1 MLKFLKK
8 LFTKNGGNANTQ
20 NASTAVAETHISKP
34 TDAKSGVDVASLSLR
49 AILEKLPADLK
60 SSVDQMPGSDVKVV
74 LPVAAIMKQLPS
86 GAVRMSLASLYRQAP
101 SGTFRKT
108 NVEDKRLVDVPLS
121 EVFKTINPTALKRRD
136 NQRRYDVPEDAV
148 GLFDGDSSRNV
159 SAPGQS
165 SPAPAPAPAPKAKT
179 PPTEQKLRMPAP
191 TPTAPAT
198 YATNQSAPAPAAS
211 APAAPREAATPLN
224 LTSELSLLLV
234 EVAAG
239 WQEGYRNE
247 LSVLPGDTRLSL
259 PASEVGPLLQKGKVA
274 FPWETLRRWLTPPP
288 SSALNIPD
296 DTQLVLPLK
305 IVAPAFVAAT
315 GAKKRASQGDASL
328 PDFFGPSAGQTPAQK
343 AAPAPAPA
351 PVAPARTAAPAPAAK
366 SLPPASVA
374 AAAPASAPVITH
386 DSAGAPAGRMPMT
399 LRELFKM
406 PDKTDWP
413 PNELVKLTCA
423 LPGVAGVVVALEEG
437 LVVAQ
442 KLPDG
447 FSADTFAAFMPQ
459 VFSRM
464 DRYTGE
470 MQLGE
475 TNDVTL
481 NTESGAV
488 RLFRNGK
495 VFVAALGTSGEFLP
509 NGLHLICNELAS
521 QNS

>member
-8 LFTKNGGNANTQ
+8 LFTKNGGNASTQ
-20 NASTAVAETHISKP
+20 DASTVIAEAPASKQ
-34 TDAKSGVDVASLSLR
+34 TEAKSGVDVASLSLR
-49 AILEKLPADLK
+49 AILEKLPSDLK
-60 SSVDQMPGSDVKVV
+60 SSVNQMPGSDVKVV

-136 NQRRYDVPEDAV
+136 DQRRYSVPEDAV
-148 GLFDGDSSRNV
+148 GLFDENNSRNV
-159 SAPGQS
+159 VAPGQGAQTPPPRVQAPS
-165 SPAPAPAPAPKAKT
+165 ASAPAP
-179 PPTEQKLRMPAP
+179 EQKLRMPAP
-191 TPTAPAT
+191 
-198 YATNQSAPAPAAS
+198 SAPARQPVPEPKA
-211 APAAPREAATPLN
+211 APAPVAPQEEAAKLN

-247 LSVLPGDTRLSL
+247 LSVLPGDTRISI
-259 PASEVGPLLQKGKVA
+259 PAAEVGPLLQKGKVV
-274 FPWETLRRWLTPPP
+274 FTWEQMKRWLKPP
-288 SSALNIPD
+288 AATTINIPD
-296 DTQLVLPLK
+296 DAQLVLPLK

-315 GAKKRASQGDASL
+315 GAKKRTAKADTSL
-328 PDFFGPSAGQTPAQK
+328 PDFFGPTAGQLPSSPATPPPAQDVPAQK
-343 AAPAPAPA
+343 APVAAPQSRVLPPPSVSMPAAAPAPASA
-351 PVAPARTAAPAPAAK
+351 PLVQHDAA
-366 SLPPASVA
+366 ASV
-374 AAAPASAPVITH
+374 
-386 DSAGAPAGRMPMT
+386 GRIPLT

-437 LVVAQ
+437 LVVAE
-442 KLPDG
+442 KLPEG
-447 FSADTFAAFMPQ
+447 FSSETFAAFMPQ

-470 MQLGE
+470 MQLGQ

-481 NTESGAV
+481 NTESGAI

-495 VFVAALGTSGEFLP
+495 VFFAALGTLGENLP